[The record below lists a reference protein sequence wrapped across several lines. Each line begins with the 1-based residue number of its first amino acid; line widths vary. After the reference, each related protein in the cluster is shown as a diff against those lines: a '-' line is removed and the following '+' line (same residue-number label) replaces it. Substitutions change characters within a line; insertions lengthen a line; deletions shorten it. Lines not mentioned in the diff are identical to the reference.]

1 MNERYLKNLCVAL
14 VLLWATASCSQVK
27 SKPITEVSQNDLK
40 SGILVDVRTPEEY
53 SAGHLEGALNV
64 NWLSEDFLK
73 VMDTLPKGKTLF
85 IYCQKGG
92 RSARAAHALDS
103 LGYPVMDLSGGYAAW
118 RVKNP

>member
-1 MNERYLKNLCVAL
+1 MILNPVFWWMSGRRKNIR
-14 VLLWATASCSQVK
+14 
-27 SKPITEVSQNDLK
+27 P
-40 SGILVDVRTPEEY
+40 
-53 SAGHLEGALNV
+53 GHLEGALNV